1 MAIARLV
8 AIASF
13 LTLLSPLSSLAGS
26 RPLPLNSARAVLL
39 DPNGKVLFAKGADE
53 SHAPASLVK
62 MMTLYVALE
71 AIDSGRAELDDVV
84 TISPRAALTPR
95 YRMGLKAGER
105 VPLRVLLDG
114 VGIASANDAATAVAE
129 HLGDGSEVAFVK
141 RMNAKAKELGLT
153 HTRFAN
159 PHGLPSPAQRSTAR
173 DMATLI
179 ARLVTDHPSSR
190 TILGA
195 QSFDHGQRTY
205 TRNIPLFRDPGGVEA
220 LKTGFTNE
228 AGYNLAVTAWRAGQQ
243 FLMIVLGAKTRRQSF
258 LEAQRMFHYGFMKA
272 GLEKDDPRKVAKPKF
287 KKASDSSSK
296 SQKRKPVRVRLR
308 KAPRAPAAAR

>member
-1 MAIARLV
+1 MIAAGLV
-8 AIASF
+8 AIASL
-13 LTLLSPLSSLAGS
+13 LTLLSPLPSLADS
-26 RPLPLNSARAVLL
+26 RPLPLNAARAVLL
-39 DPNGKVLFAKGADE
+39 DPNGKVLFAKDADE

-71 AIDSGRAELDDVV
+71 DVDAGRAHLDDIV
-84 TISPRAALTPR
+84 TISQHAAQTPR

-129 HLGDGSEVAFVK
+129 HLGDGSEAAFVE

-159 PHGLPSPAQRSTAR
+159 PHGLPAAAQRSTAR
-173 DMATLI
+173 DLATLI

-195 QSFDHGQRTY
+195 QSFDHRQRTY

-220 LKTGFTNE
+220 LKTGFTRE

-258 LEAQRMFHYGFMKA
+258 VEAQRMFHYGFVEA
-272 GLEKDDPRKVAKPKF
+272 GLEKDEPSAGRRIMQ
-287 KKASDSSSK
+287 ASDSSGK
-296 SQKRKPVRVRLR
+296 SAKRKPVRARVRT
-308 KAPRAPAAAR
+308 APRAPAAS

>member
-1 MAIARLV
+1 
-8 AIASF
+8 
-13 LTLLSPLSSLAGS
+13 
-26 RPLPLNSARAVLL
+26 
-39 DPNGKVLFAKGADE
+39 
-53 SHAPASLVK
+53 
-62 MMTLYVALE
+62 
-71 AIDSGRAELDDVV
+71 
-84 TISPRAALTPR
+84 
-95 YRMGLKAGER
+95 MGLKAGER

-129 HLGDGSEVAFVK
+129 HLGDGSEAAFVE

-159 PHGLPSPAQRSTAR
+159 PHGLPAATQRSTAR
-173 DMATLI
+173 DMASLI

-195 QSFDHGQRTY
+195 QSFDHHGRTY

-220 LKTGFTNE
+220 LKTGFTRE

-258 LEAQRMFHYGFMKA
+258 VEAQRMFHYGFVEA
-272 GLEKDDPRKVAKPKF
+272 GLEKDEPRRSTRPQIKN
-287 KKASDSSSK
+287 ASDSSGK
-296 SQKRKPVRVRLR
+296 SAKRKPVRARIR
-308 KAPRAPAAAR
+308 TAPRAPAAP